1 MGKISLLLTC
11 GAMALASAACDKA
24 NGEQKPTDDSKPR
37 SSFEADNTG
46 RNVRERDT
54 TELTPKDQSN
64 DSVDLQ
70 ITRDI
75 RQKLMADGDL
85 STNAKNVKV
94 ITQGGVVT
102 LKGAVKND
110 AERQSIINQAKSIAA
125 VQRVDDQLDVGDKAT
140 EPHSRSVDT
149 K

>member
-11 GAMALASAACDKA
+11 GALALAGAACDKA
-24 NGEQKPTDDSKPR
+24 NGEPKPTTDDSKPR

-64 DSVDLQ
+64 NEFDLQ
-70 ITRDI
+70 ITKDV

-85 STNAKNVKV
+85 SMNAKNVKV
-94 ITQGGVVT
+94 ITVDGIVT

-110 AERQSIINQAKSIAA
+110 AERQSIVDKAKSIAT
-125 VQRVDDQLDVGDKAT
+125 VKRVDDQLDV
-140 EPHSRSVDT
+140 ET

>member
-11 GAMALASAACDKA
+11 GAMALAGVACDKA
-24 NGEQKPTDDSKPR
+24 NGEQKPTDESKPR

-64 DSVDLQ
+64 NEFDLQ
-70 ITRDI
+70 ITKDV
-75 RQKLMADGDL
+75 RQKLMADSDL
-85 STNAKNVKV
+85 SMNAKNVKV
-94 ITQGGVVT
+94 ITQDGIVT

-110 AERQSIINQAKSIAA
+110 AERQSIVDKAKSIAT
-125 VQRVDDQLDVGDKAT
+125 VKRVDDQLDV
-140 EPHSRSVDT
+140 ET

>member
-11 GAMALASAACDKA
+11 GAMALAGAACDKA

-54 TELTPKDQSN
+54 TELSPKDQSN
-64 DSVDLQ
+64 DAVDLQ
-70 ITRDI
+70 ITKDI
-75 RQKLMADGDL
+75 RQRLMADDDL
-85 STNAKNVKV
+85 SMNAKNVKV
-94 ITQGGVVT
+94 ITQEGVVT

-110 AERQSIINQAKSIAA
+110 AERDNIVAKAKSIAA

-140 EPHSRSVDT
+140 APRSPAVDT